1 MTALAA
7 ARNTVQM
14 GSGVMV
20 ECLSVPVAA
29 STKIYQGAL
38 VGLDSAGRAV
48 AGTSNATARSI
59 LGRARALADN
69 SSGAAAAISVEVER
83 GCFKFANS
91 ATTDALT
98 SVDVGQPCY
107 VVDDQTV
114 ARTPG
119 TGTAPRMVAGMVMGV
134 DTDGVWVQLIGG
146 SMGQFI
152 DIPLGPASADY
163 SASGNVIV
171 TFNSSGKVVLC
182 GAGGLPVGVLM
193 NAPVAD
199 AIAIVRVAGL
209 APVKAD
215 GTGYALGDKI
225 SCAANGLGRATAAAA
240 SGNAVVD
247 TSDAGAAAD
256 PLKGGNILGRAIVAA
271 AASATGLV
279 LLTHSGAVPTT
290 EV

>member
-146 SMGQFI
+146 GLGQFT
-152 DIPLGPASADY
+152 DIALGPAAGDY
-163 SASGNVIV
+163 SSSGNVIV
-171 TFNSSGKVVLC
+171 TIDSNGKVALC
-182 GAGGLPVGVLM
+182 GAGGFPCGVLI

-215 GTGYALGDKI
+215 GTGYAKGDKI
-225 SCAANGLGRATAAAA
+225 SSAANGLGRATAAAA
-240 SGNAVVD
+240 SGTSVVD
-247 TSDAGAAAD
+247 TSDAGAATD
-256 PLKGGNILGRAIVAA
+256 PVKGGCVLGQCLVAA
-271 AASATGLV
+271 AASATGVV
-279 LLTHSGAVPTT
+279 LITNSGGIPTT
-290 EV
+290 AV

>member
-7 ARNTVQM
+7 ARNTPQM
-14 GSGVMV
+14 GTQVMV

-91 ATTDALT
+91 SSTDALT

-134 DTDGVWVQLIGG
+134 DSDGVWVQLLGG
-146 SMGQFI
+146 SMGQVL
-152 DIPLGPASADY
+152 DIAIGPAGADLT
-163 SASGNVIV
+163 AVGNVIV
-171 TFNSSGKVVLC
+171 KFNSSGQVVVC
-182 GAGGLPVGVLM
+182 GAGEMPIGVLM
-193 NAPVAD
+193 NAPNSSE
-199 AIAIVRVAGL
+199 IAIVRIAGI

-215 GTGYALGDKI
+215 GTGYTRGDRI
-225 SCAANGLGRATAAAA
+225 SSAASGLGRATTAQA
-240 SGNAVVD
+240 SGTAHTN
-247 TSDAGAAAD
+247 TNDAGSTTDALIAANVV
-256 PLKGGNILGRAIVAA
+256 GVALVTA

-279 LLTHSGAVPTT
+279 LLTHSGATATT
-290 EV
+290 AI

>member
-7 ARNTVQM
+7 ARNTPQM
-14 GSGVMV
+14 GTQVMV

-91 ATTDALT
+91 SSTDALT

-134 DTDGVWVQLIGG
+134 DSDGVWVQLLGG
-146 SMGQFI
+146 SMGQVL
-152 DIPLGPASADY
+152 DIAIGPAGADLT
-163 SASGNVIV
+163 AVGNVIV
-171 TFNSSGKVVLC
+171 KFNSSGQVVVC
-182 GAGGLPVGVLM
+182 GAGEMPIGVLM
-193 NAPVAD
+193 NAPNSGE
-199 AIAIVRVAGL
+199 IAIVRIAGI

-215 GTGYALGDKI
+215 GTGYTRGDRI
-225 SCAANGLGRATAAAA
+225 SSAASGLGRATTAQA
-240 SGNAVVD
+240 SGTAHTN
-247 TSDAGAAAD
+247 TNDAGSTTDALIAANVV
-256 PLKGGNILGRAIVAA
+256 GVALVTA

-279 LLTHSGAVPTT
+279 LLTHSGATATT
-290 EV
+290 AI